1 MGSQESDTTERLS
14 LSHGKN
20 PTISMKQRQ
29 EIIAQDHAHLPHVS
43 SFLWERILVHGT
55 FFFFSFLFCFVLFWL
70 CHVACGVLVPQPGIK
85 PTAPALEVQGLNHWT
100 AGEVLVA
107 S

>member
-1 MGSQESDTTERLS
+1 MQFMGSQESDTTERLS

-29 EIIAQDHAHLPHVS
+29 EITAQDHAHLPHVS

-55 FFFFSFLFCFVLFWL
+55 FFFFVICFVL
-70 CHVACGVLVPQPGIK
+70 AVPRGMWGFSS
-85 PTAPALEVQGLNHWT
+85 PTRDQTHGPCIGS
-100 AGEVLVA
+100 AG

>member
-14 LSHGKN
+14 LSRGKN

-43 SFLWERILVHGT
+43 RFLRERIRVHGT
-55 FFFFSFLFCFVLFWL
+55 FFLFVFCFVLFGCTTW
-70 CHVACGVLVPQPGIK
+70 HVGF
-85 PTAPALEVQGLNHWT
+85 
-100 AGEVLVA
+100 
-107 S
+107 